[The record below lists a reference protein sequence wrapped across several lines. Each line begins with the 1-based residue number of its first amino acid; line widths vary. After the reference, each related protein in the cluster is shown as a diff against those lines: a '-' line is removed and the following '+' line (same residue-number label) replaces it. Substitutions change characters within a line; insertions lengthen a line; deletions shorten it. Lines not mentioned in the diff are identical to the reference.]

1 MPGGV
6 AMAST
11 SAAAAPAVEPPPDDL
26 QAVESK
32 IERLTRSVAALKKRT
47 IEEMNSL
54 KVKELFAIVIVIVS
68 FQPTGVVV

>member
-11 SAAAAPAVEPPPDDL
+11 AAAAAPAVEPPPDDS